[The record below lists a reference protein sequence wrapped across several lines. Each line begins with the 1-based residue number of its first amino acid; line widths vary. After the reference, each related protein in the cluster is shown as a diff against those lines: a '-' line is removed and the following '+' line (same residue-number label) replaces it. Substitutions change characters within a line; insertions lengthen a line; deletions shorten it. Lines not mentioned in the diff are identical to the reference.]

1 MTNKICNAMR
11 RQNSKLAMVCCL
23 GIWLISSCNTRDG
36 ILGIPNEN
44 RLPDTYMV
52 ADTIIRSGDDR
63 FTSTIQVHWWGTD
76 PDGWV
81 MGYEMRLAGA
91 GDTTW
96 TFTTSKDSIILLNI
110 PAGSDTFDAVFEI
123 RAIDNTG
130 AIDPS
135 PARLQY
141 PVRNSLPTVAFIYPP
156 NGSNP
161 LAGAFPTNSFPVLH
175 FAWQGS
181 DPDGAASIERY
192 ELCLNDTTQTSQWL
206 SLPPNYTECILQ
218 AETPSGSTSACLV
231 YPSDRSTPLSDR
243 LPGLTLS
250 DSNRLFIR
258 VIDRSG
264 AKSNWIESRSVFV
277 RTLSHNILLVNAF
290 TPSAIANQNVDT
302 VATRMAAQLALAG
315 INQYHELRIFERSG
329 NAFTQL
335 SANNTTQSRIFDL
348 FDHIIWLG
356 GGGYDFDQNAALA
369 QYTLGRFLDGGGN
382 LLMSLTSSAGSP
394 VTGTIYEL
402 FPFDSLQS
410 APDGFGF
417 LLTDTATLSP
427 LTPNY
432 PVLGYDRFNPAVRP
446 MKLRSG
452 TTGIYKANIWLRN
465 FSTLALTPYAGSSTV
480 MALRYNPINQSR
492 FAFTT
497 LELHSLNR
505 NGNLSVMLSQLLRN
519 EFGIP

>member
-1 MTNKICNAMR
+1 MNNRALNIWHFKHFR
-11 RQNSKLAMVCCL
+11 LAVIGMGL
-23 GIWLISSCNTRDG
+23 WLMSACHTQDG
-36 ILGIPNEN
+36 ILGVPKEN

-52 ADTIIRSGDDR
+52 VDTIVRWGDDR
-63 FTSTIQVHWWGTD
+63 FTSTLQVHWWGTD

-81 MGYEMRLAGA
+81 VGYELRLAGVA
-91 GDTTW
+91 DTAW
-96 TFTTSKDSIILLNI
+96 TFTTAHDSIFLLNI

-130 AIDPS
+130 AFDPS
-135 PARLQY
+135 PARLRY
-141 PVRNSLPTVAFIYPP
+141 PVRNSVPTLAFVYPP

-161 LAGAFPTNSFPVLH
+161 LAGAFPTHSFTVLH

-192 ELCLNDTTQTSQWL
+192 ELCLNDTTQSSRWL
-206 SLPPNYTECILQ
+206 SLPPTYTECILQ
-218 AETPSGSTSACLV
+218 AETPNGTSSSCLV
-231 YPSDRSTPLSDR
+231 FPGDRTTPLTDR
-243 LPGLTLS
+243 LQGLILS
-250 DSNRLFIR
+250 DSNRLYVR

-264 AKSNWIESRSVFV
+264 AKSDWTESRSVFV
-277 RTLSHNILLVNAF
+277 RTLSHNILFVNAF
-290 TPSAIANQNVDT
+290 TPSAIPNQNVDT
-302 VATRMAAQLALAG
+302 VAARMATQLALSG

-335 SANNTTQSRIFDL
+335 SANNATQSRIFDL

-356 GGGYDFDQNAALA
+356 GGGYDFDQNAALT
-369 QYTLGRFLDGGGN
+369 QYTMGRFLDGGGN

-394 VTGTIYEL
+394 ATGTIYEL
-402 FPFDSLQS
+402 FPFDSLL
-410 APDGFGF
+410 APPDGYGF

-427 LTPNY
+427 LSPNY
-432 PVLGYDRFNPAVRP
+432 PILGYDRFNPAVRP
-446 MKLRSG
+446 LKLRSG
-452 TTGIYKANIWLRN
+452 TTGLYKANIWLRN
-465 FSTLALTPYAGSSTV
+465 FSTLSLTPSSGPSTV

-505 NGNLSVMLSQLLRN
+505 NGTLSTMLSQLLRN